1 MLPLDWRDNMY
12 SYEIW
17 LDGNCIHEDSGF
29 DTQEEAQEEAEF
41 YVKETI
47 EDWWNTGV
55 RGEYSLEDFDIYVK

>member
-1 MLPLDWRDNMY
+1 MY

>member
-1 MLPLDWRDNMY
+1 MY

-29 DTQEEAQEEAEF
+29 GTQEEAQEEAEF